1 MSSYVE
7 IRPLQCEV
15 IGASEYALPRHDSP
29 MHPVVRF
36 SDGKH
41 SYHIN
46 DRYVLYSF
54 LKVLDPELEYLDMMQ
69 SIYDTP
75 IGERPSLDIIIQG
88 YLGYSE
94 PPHLRMGLWVENT
107 EINKSRE
114 ILSVEDGNTNSEYF
128 DTTMEYIRAN
138 FLPEHNTSIRHMIK
152 GKNKYPVMVFSKGN
166 TKIEIM
172 SYKQK
177 TFIAGRYK
185 NRYQPRPVGFCPR
198 WSHLIPHDILS
209 IMLDDY
215 RILDSMDE
223 LTKDSIIVGGGGAS
237 ERLKHWAE
245 RNALERDN
253 MYRFD
258 RKTIQAINS
267 FCNVEE

>member
-7 IRPLQCEV
+7 IRPLQCKV
-15 IGASEYALPRHDSP
+15 IEASEYAQPRHDSP
-29 MHPVVRF
+29 MHPVVML

-41 SYHIN
+41 CYHIN

-88 YLGYSE
+88 YLDYSE
-94 PPHLRMGLWVENT
+94 PHLRMGLWTIWDVGET
-107 EINKSRE
+107 RE
-114 ILSVEDGNTNSEYF
+114 ILTVEDGNTNSEYF

-138 FLPEHNTSIRHMIK
+138 FLPEHNTSVRHMESGNIQ
-152 GKNKYPVMVFSKGN
+152 YPVMVFSKGN

-245 RNALERDN
+245 RNALEKDN

>member
-1 MSSYVE
+1 MSSYAE
-7 IRPLQCEV
+7 ICPHECKV
-15 IGASEYALPRHDSP
+15 IEASEYALPRHDSP
-29 MHPVVRF
+29 MHPVVML

-54 LKVLDPELEYLDMMQ
+54 LKVLDPELGYLDMMQ

-88 YLGYSE
+88 YLLHAPS
-94 PPHLRMGLWVENT
+94 LSRMGLWVANT
-107 EINKSRE
+107 RSNKSRE
-114 ILSVEDGNTNSEYF
+114 ILRVEDGNTNSDYF
-128 DTTMEYIRAN
+128 DTNMEYIRAN
-138 FLPEHNTSIRHMIK
+138 FLPEHNTSVRHMVK
-152 GKNKYPVMVFSKGN
+152 GKNRYPVMVFSKGN
-166 TKIEIM
+166 TKIEII

-198 WSHLIPHDILS
+198 WSHLIPHDFLS
-209 IMLDDY
+209 MMLDDF

-223 LTKDSIIVGGGGAS
+223 LTKDNTIVGGGGVS
-237 ERLKHWAE
+237 NRLDHWAE
-245 RNALERDN
+245 RNALEREN

-258 RKTIQAINS
+258 RKTIEAINS